1 MSATETKNPTPPMT
15 PDRAID
21 LFIRLRAKKEA
32 LVERHKEELRPFT
45 EALAAL
51 ETTLLGILDS
61 AGLQNM
67 KSDAGTA
74 YKRIE
79 TSVTVDNWQATLD
92 WIVANEAW
100 EFLEARV
107 NKTATKD
114 LMEEKGEPPPGVV
127 VRQEARVG
135 VRKAAV

>member
-1 MSATETKNPTPPMT
+1 MSATVVSQTATPMT
-15 PDRAID
+15 PEKAID
-21 LFIRLRAKKEA
+21 FYLRLRAKKEA
-32 LVERHKEELRPFT
+32 IVERHKEEIKPFN
-45 EALAAL
+45 EALDQL
-51 ETTLLGILDS
+51 ETTLLAILDG

-67 KSDAGTA
+67 KSPSGTA

-79 TSVTVDNWQATLD
+79 TSVTVNAWSETLA

-107 NKTATKD
+107 NKTATQERLK
-114 LMEEKGEPPPGVV
+114 EKGEPPPGVV